1 MNKEDITARHWKLW
15 EEQNKQLRR
24 TVAASLIFAIVAL
37 FNIII
42 PYKGLFSKKAEIA
55 AQINEVQTKI
65 GDSEAALEGLK
76 SIDTVMEQVEKI
88 LYSRAWDEKRV
99 DLIQA
104 YSRLNRQQRGTPELY
119 QSMADSTV
127 RSITEEVIETVYEP
141 LKPFLDR
148 NSNMAVFAPETFK
161 QASLLSETMQAWE
174 NRYINKPWY
183 STRDT
188 KAQTINELSDDLNE
202 NLSALSRTL
211 EKERQQLFV
220 NKQQL
225 DDDIQQLQSI
235 NLKDQT
241 QELDELQNRMIE
253 VLPSWMRG
261 LFSIEQLA
269 LFFPHIIAGILLFVI
284 WLGRSLS
291 GHFAAATIAIND
303 KDLIADPAFSSNW
316 TLIRRTSWGTLQ
328 TVASYLLYA
337 AAMIAAFEKGLS
349 VLRES
354 TIAASLRD
362 STLVFSPAFF
372 WTSRIAIIVSLFYVL
387 GQRLLKKTR

>member
-65 GDSEAALEGLK
+65 SDSEAALEGLK

-148 NSNMAVFAPETFK
+148 NSNMAVLAPETFK
-161 QASLLSETMQAWE
+161 
-174 NRYINKPWY
+174 
-183 STRDT
+183 
-188 KAQTINELSDDLNE
+188 
-202 NLSALSRTL
+202 
-211 EKERQQLFV
+211 
-220 NKQQL
+220 
-225 DDDIQQLQSI
+225 
-235 NLKDQT
+235 
-241 QELDELQNRMIE
+241 
-253 VLPSWMRG
+253 
-261 LFSIEQLA
+261 
-269 LFFPHIIAGILLFVI
+269 
-284 WLGRSLS
+284 
-291 GHFAAATIAIND
+291 
-303 KDLIADPAFSSNW
+303 
-316 TLIRRTSWGTLQ
+316 
-328 TVASYLLYA
+328 
-337 AAMIAAFEKGLS
+337 
-349 VLRES
+349 
-354 TIAASLRD
+354 
-362 STLVFSPAFF
+362 
-372 WTSRIAIIVSLFYVL
+372 
-387 GQRLLKKTR
+387 